1 MRRRVREGRTV
12 ELPTSYRTIRL
23 ENGGIAPSKRHPL
36 IGGSGLHV
44 VTWNATSAANYL
56 LLPSKENDKPWFLCQ
71 CFTVRLILKK
81 I

>member
-44 VTWNATSAANYL
+44 VTWNATSAANISTPSIQRKRETL
-56 LLPSKENDKPWFLCQ
+56 ISVFNVLPFVL
-71 CFTVRLILKK
+71 F
-81 I
+81 